1 MKSNHSGIWCS
12 LIWEYPNNETAMC
25 GDISLLPLEPVVQ
38 EPLLPLPGQLFY
50 IEFNFV
56 SWHCQSEIRDA
67 RCLAGSR
74 SKAEFISGS
83 GFMQMSAR
91 VAPWNEAPADESE
104 GCPCAL
110 VIIGNKAQKTPQ
122 ASLRVAANHS
132 RTPKSPCGYF
142 WVFEDKKKWVCFQ
155 SRIWRISLHSVW
167 VDSRDL
173 IQLVTCSGQA
183 GL

>member
-56 SWHCQSEIRDA
+56 SWHCQSEIQRHA
-67 RCLAGSR
+67 WQGVGAKPSSFLEVALCRWVLGWLPGTRHRLMNQRGALVPSSSSGIKLKKRHKHPWELLQTIHAHPSLPVG
-74 SKAEFISGS
+74 ISG
-83 GFMQMSAR
+83 
-91 VAPWNEAPADESE
+91 
-104 GCPCAL
+104 C
-110 VIIGNKAQKTPQ
+110 
-122 ASLRVAANHS
+122 LRI
-132 RTPKSPCGYF
+132 
-142 WVFEDKKKWVCFQ
+142 KKKWVCFQ
-155 SRIWRISLHSVW
+155 SRIWRISLHRVW

>member
-1 MKSNHSGIWCS
+1 MFFDLRVPQQWNSNVWRHLVASPGACCAGAAPPSPWSALLYWIQFCELTLSIWNS
-12 LIWEYPNNETAMC
+12 
-25 GDISLLPLEPVVQ
+25 
-38 EPLLPLPGQLFY
+38 
-50 IEFNFV
+50 
-56 SWHCQSEIRDA
+56 A

-110 VIIGNKAQKTPQ
+110 VIFGNKAQKTPQ

-155 SRIWRISLHSVW
+155 SRIWRVLLHSVW